1 VCLNFV
7 DFWHAPMHKKFSRL
21 GRVLRPDYEPRCR
34 HSHSPEHPLV
44 TPPLKRLIGSLM
56 FVLPAL
62 ALATSPVMAAKPK
75 HHSSVHK
82 ISAHKSH
89 TKKTTAPTAS

>member
-1 VCLNFV
+1 
-7 DFWHAPMHKKFSRL
+7 M
-21 GRVLRPDYEPRCR
+21 
-34 HSHSPEHPLV
+34 
-44 TPPLKRLIGSLM
+44 TPIVKRLIGSLL

-82 ISAHKSH
+82 ISSHKSH
-89 TKKTTAPTAS
+89 SKKTTAPTAS

>member
-1 VCLNFV
+1 
-7 DFWHAPMHKKFSRL
+7 
-21 GRVLRPDYEPRCR
+21 
-34 HSHSPEHPLV
+34 V
-44 TPPLKRLIGSLM
+44 TPPLKRLIGSLL

-82 ISAHKSH
+82 ISATKSH
-89 TKKTTAPTAS
+89 PKKTTSPTAS